1 MLNSPAGLA
10 GHSRQQADRP
20 AMSTVSPD
28 VSSLITRSQLH
39 STAHLHLHTQH
50 HPDLHL
56 FHGHGMW
63 KELVVSIVLLHAV
76 FMGFLWWLFM
86 RGQSQKQDRKRSA
99 TSGLGAAHL
108 KGPVRYN
115 SAVSRARSTSRL
127 ASTV

>member
-1 MLNSPAGLA
+1 M
-10 GHSRQQADRP
+10 R

-28 VSSLITRSQLH
+28 VNGLITRSQLH
-39 STAHLHLHTQH
+39 STAHLHLHSAQH

-56 FHGHGMW
+56 FHGHDMW

-86 RGQSQKQDRKRSA
+86 RGQSQKQEPKRSA
-99 TSGLGAAHL
+99 SSGLGAAHL